1 MAAQVVT
8 LVFAIVG
15 GIITG
20 FILKLPVWDNP
31 TDDQLYDDEDFWK
44 LGQYKK
50 MKFNDLMTLVESYC
64 FDSC

>member
-44 LGQYKK
+44 LGQ
-50 MKFNDLMTLVESYC
+50 
-64 FDSC
+64 